1 MPIKLIIGS
10 CTQSVLGL
18 ELKAGVLNCETEILP
33 KLFTI
38 QVPTPTEYKT
48 VLVPIVAKFGV
59 SNPEGEMAL
68 FVVQVP
74 PPGTAVN
81 STELNVLHK
90 GGGMLRVGVVG
101 L

>member
-38 QVPTPTEYKT
+38 QVPTPTEYNT

-68 FVVQVP
+68 FAVQVP

-81 STELNVLHK
+81 NTELNVLHK
-90 GGGMLRVGVVG
+90 GGGILRVGVVG